1 MAERKDIKYI
11 NRDFDSFKNSLTE
24 FSKNYF
30 PETYTDFSPTS
41 PGVMFMEMASYVG
54 DVLSFYIDNQ
64 VQENFLQYARQNENL
79 YTLAY
84 MMGYKPKI
92 TEAASVEIDIYQQIP
107 SIIDSEGNPTPDYRY
122 TLNFPSNTVVTSNLA
137 QGTSFLIEDSI
148 DFSFSSSSDPT
159 EISVY
164 QIDESNNPQYFLLK
178 KTKKAISSKIN
189 SLEFTFGAPEKF
201 STVEIDNNNII
212 KILDV
217 FDSDGNQWYEVPYLA
232 QNVIFDSIQT
242 SNDPN
247 FSNDSNTTP
256 NLLRLKNVENRFVSR
271 FKNKTLLE
279 LQFGAGVNGQKAE
292 EITPNPN
299 NIGIGL
305 PFGQDKLYTAFS
317 PTSFTSND
325 TYGTAPSNT
334 TLTVRYLTGGGVS
347 SNVVSNVLTNIN
359 TSQAKFNQPNLDA
372 TLAQYIFN
380 SITSNNP
387 QAASGGKDG
396 DSIEEI
402 RKNSLNTFQ
411 TQLRSVTE
419 QDYLVRAL
427 SLPSEFGSIA
437 KVYVENEKPQ
447 NLLPGELPS
456 VLNMYVLGY
465 NANKKLTNAS
475 SSLKQNLAT
484 YLSQYRVINDS
495 LKIKNGFIV
504 NIGVNFN
511 IVTLPQF
518 NNNVVLTNCINELKN
533 YFDIDKWEINQP
545 IYIRDIS
552 ILLDKIEG
560 VQTVEN
566 IEIVNNVGVD
576 LGYSAFAYDIKGATV
591 NNIIYP
597 SLDPCIFEVKNPEV
611 DIKGRIVSF

>member
-334 TLTVRYLTGGGVS
+334 TLTMRYLTGGGIS